1 MNTFIAPRS
10 LFERTTPKALRGVL
24 LSGVLLVAG
33 SLTLTGCDG
42 QKDGATGDAA
52 GGQIFAFVPKSREH
66 SFWLA
71 VIRGAQK
78 AADEQNVTLLVQ
90 SPTRESDVSMQV
102 DLVNTL
108 RTEGAAGMM
117 LAPLNDESLL
127 RPVKEFGKP
136 VVIMDSPLA
145 GTVGEDFA
153 SFVGTENKSAGVLGA
168 QALSAALGDN
178 KKVVMLRYL
187 EGSASTEQRE
197 SGFLEGVGAL
207 DGLEVVSSNQY
218 AGAGISEAQ
227 AKAAAMAD
235 TLREVGGVF
244 APNQPSSIGMLNFL
258 RDSGLAGKTAF
269 VAFDASIELV
279 AGLAAGEVSAIVVQ
293 DPESMGRKA
302 VTTMIDVVAGKDVA
316 PHVDTGALI
325 VTKDNLSD
333 ARVQSILLAYD
344 KLIGEH
350 LPAVAE

>member
-1 MNTFIAPRS
+1 MNTFISPRH
-10 LFERTTPKALRGVL
+10 LFARTTPRALRGAL
-24 LSGVLLVAG
+24 LSGVLLMAG

-42 QKDGATGDAA
+42 QKDGAAGDAA
-52 GGQIFAFVPKSREH
+52 GGQTFAFVPKSREH

-71 VIRGAQK
+71 VIRGAEK
-78 AADEQNVTLLVQ
+78 AAAEHNVTLLVQ

-153 SFVGTENKSAGVLGA
+153 SFVGTENETAGALGA
-168 QALSAALGDN
+168 EALAAALGDN

-207 DGLEVVSSNQY
+207 EVVSSNQY

-235 TLREVGGVF
+235 TLSEVGGVF
-244 APNQPSSIGMLNFL
+244 TPNQPSSIGMLNFL

-279 AGLAAGEVSAIVVQ
+279 AGLVAGEVSAIVVQ
-293 DPESMGRKA
+293 DPETMGQKA
-302 VTTMIDVVAGKDVA
+302 VTTMIDVVAGKTVA
-316 PHVDTGALI
+316 PHVDTGAVI
-325 VTKDNLSD
+325 VTKENLSD